1 MNSVP
6 MYMLIHGLIVITIY
20 TYLASKSS
28 DALDIKVEKV
38 RNTYSDIFEGYNW
51 SFDLIA
57 PYLKNNRGVRIERFI
72 YNNFYQYSPYGYH
85 DFIFYKCLYNLV
97 LSLIFD
103 AFSSWFLFILL
114 GQIFQSDYHIVS
126 FHLMIIFLPVFK
138 LWIPYIKKLGTDED
152 TNEYLISFKKAVF
165 RIDQAYLEYKISK
178 NAEANQHTYG
188 LDVLK

>member
-1 MNSVP
+1 MNSLP
-6 MYMLIHGLIVITIY
+6 MYMLIHVLIALIFY
-20 TYLASKSS
+20 TYLALKSS

-38 RNTYSDIFEGYNW
+38 RDTYSDIFEGYNW

-57 PYLKNNRGVRIERFI
+57 PYLKNNCGIRIERFI
-72 YNNFYQYSPYGYH
+72 YNNFYQYSYGYH
-85 DFIFYKCLYNLV
+85 DFIFYKGLYNLV

-103 AFSSWFLFILL
+103 VFSSWFLFILL

-126 FHLMIIFLPVFK
+126 FHLIIILLPTFK

-152 TNEYLISFKKAVF
+152 TNEYLISFKKAIF
-165 RIDQAYLEYKISK
+165 RIDQAYLEHRVSE
-178 NAEANQHTYG
+178 NAELNQHTYG